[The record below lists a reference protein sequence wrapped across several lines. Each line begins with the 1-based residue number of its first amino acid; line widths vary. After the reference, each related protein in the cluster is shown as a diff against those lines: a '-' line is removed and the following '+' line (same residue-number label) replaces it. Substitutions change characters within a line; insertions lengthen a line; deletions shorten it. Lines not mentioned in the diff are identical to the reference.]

1 MKRSMGGGAHR
12 GPVAI
17 QRQRRTLRFVQGLLV
32 VIAAGL
38 LMVAGYQWGRADGYE
53 FGRADSELEGSPPP
67 SAMQVIALGVLG
79 GAALS
84 AALALQGKGGI
95 RIPTPARLEEL
106 AGRAEK
112 VAIERAEAAAAE
124 KPAD

>member
-1 MKRSMGGGAHR
+1 MGGGAHR
-12 GPVAI
+12 GPVGL

-38 LMVAGYQWGRADGYE
+38 LLVAGYQWGRADGDE
-53 FGRADSELEGSPPP
+53 PGRGGIGDEPRPP
-67 SAMQVIALGVLG
+67 SAMQVVALTVLATAFFGV
-79 GAALS
+79 AI
-84 AALALQGKGGI
+84 ALQGRGGI

-112 VAIERAEAAAAE
+112 VAIQRAEQAAAE
-124 KPAD
+124 NPPAASG

>member
-1 MKRSMGGGAHR
+1 MGGGAHR
-12 GPVAI
+12 GPVGI

-38 LMVAGYQWGRADGYE
+38 LVVAGYQWGRADGFE
-53 FGRADSELEGSPPP
+53 SAQGGNGDGPRPP
-67 SAMQVIALGVLG
+67 SAMQVVALALLG
-79 GAALS
+79 TAALS
-84 AALALQGKGGI
+84 GALALQGHGGI

-112 VAIERAEAAAAE
+112 VALERAEHAATAN